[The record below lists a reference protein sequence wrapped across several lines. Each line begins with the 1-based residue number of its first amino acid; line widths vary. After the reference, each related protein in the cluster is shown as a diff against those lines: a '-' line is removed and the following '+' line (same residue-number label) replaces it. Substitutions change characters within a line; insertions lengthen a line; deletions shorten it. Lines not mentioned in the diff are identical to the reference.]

1 MRNLKR
7 ALLVLF
13 VLLLAAVVLFFVL
26 ENQQAVSL
34 VLFGWSA
41 PAVPLAVLV
50 LAALVLGLTVGPL
63 LGAYGL
69 MRGKR
74 KIRASARKDALAGH

>member
-7 ALLVLF
+7 VLAALF

-34 VLFGWSA
+34 VMFGWAA
-41 PAVPLAVLV
+41 PAVPVAVL
-50 LAALVLGLTVGPL
+50 LIAALVLGLAVGPL

-74 KIRASARKDALAGH
+74 KIRASARKDALAGR

>member
-7 ALLVLF
+7 ALVALF

-34 VLFGWSA
+34 AMFGWAA
-41 PAVPLAVLV
+41 PAVPVAVL
-50 LAALVLGLTVGPL
+50 LIAALVLGLAVGPL

-74 KIRASARKDALAGH
+74 KIRASARKDALSGH

>member
-7 ALLVLF
+7 ALVALF
-13 VLLLAAVVLFFVL
+13 MLLLAAAVLFFVL

-34 VLFGWSA
+34 VMFGWSA
-41 PAVPLAVLV
+41 PAMPVALLV
-50 LAALVLGLTVGPL
+50 LAALLVGLAVGPL

-69 MRGKR
+69 MRGRR
-74 KIRASARKDALAGH
+74 KARAIGRRVELPES

>member
-7 ALLVLF
+7 AAAVLF
-13 VLLLAAVVLFFVL
+13 VLALAAAVLFFVL

-41 PAVPLAVLV
+41 PAVPVAVVV
-50 LAALVLGLTVGPL
+50 LAALVVGLVVGPL

-69 MRGKR
+69 IRSKHKTRVSVR
-74 KIRASARKDALAGH
+74 KEILHSN